1 MVSQVF
7 KNLPAEKQDAII
19 DASIDEFSDFGFDNA
34 STNRIVQKVGIAKGS
49 LFKYF
54 GTKEDLYF
62 FLIDAVLKQFMNEMV
77 KKKGSLSEDI
87 FQRFIEII
95 EISFELYFR
104 NPRFFRFFMILTE
117 NTNQPLMGR
126 FVLTYGQDSEAV
138 QYFFKIMMGVR
149 EDNLRL
155 DLASSLR
162 VISWMIAGLK
172 MDVNKQWNVD
182 ADIDK
187 LREEYITSINL
198 AFDALKYGMLKEKK

>member
-7 KNLPAEKQDAII
+7 KKLPAEKQEAII

-34 STNRIVQKVGIAKGS
+34 STNRIVQRVGIAKGS

-62 FLIDAVLKQFMNEMV
+62 FLIDEVLKQFMTEMM
-77 KKKGSLSEDI
+77 KKKGTLSEDI
-87 FQRFIEII
+87 FQRFLEII

-104 NPRFFRFFMILTE
+104 NPRFFRFFMILTD
-117 NTNQPLMGR
+117 NTNQALMGR
-126 FVLTYGQDSEAV
+126 FLQTYGMDSEAI
-138 QYFFKIMMGVR
+138 QYFYKIMSGVR

-155 DLASSLR
+155 DLSSSLR
-162 VISWMIAGLK
+162 VISWMMAGLK
-172 MDVNKQWNVD
+172 MDVNKKWN
-182 ADIDK
+182 ADSDIEK